1 MFAAM
6 AVVAT
11 GILIAFL
18 EGSPLWKKKQTK
30 ELIVFS
36 SILMIGVFLY
46 VGSILDFPIP
56 NPSDIIGRLVEP
68 ISKPIVTWI
77 KGGDS

>member
-1 MFAAM
+1 ML
-6 AVVAT
+6 AVIGVIVA

-18 EGSPLWKKKQTK
+18 EGRPLWGKKQTK

-36 SILMIGVFLY
+36 SFLMIGVCLY
-46 VGSILDFPIP
+46 VGSILDLPIP
-56 NPSDIIGRLVEP
+56 NPTDIIGNLVKP